1 MQPSQERSTATVHGT
16 KTITTADPTDTLLV
30 GKAEGCAMRP
40 RPPQAAQ
47 RKKVWPLSDRF
58 HPLTSDNNP
67 RTFSLLSPPHLPNV
81 GPRAFIQETGE
92 ALKSVFQVHFNLP
105 AQASTLGG
113 PKRNDRLRPTD
124 RPVSQRRHRNWISDP
139 FGNLAERWTFFQAV
153 TRFFYLEK
161 LAV

>member
-1 MQPSQERSTATVHGT
+1 MQPSQERSTATVHET
-16 KTITTADPTDTLLV
+16 ETIITADPTDTLLV
-30 GKAEGCAMRP
+30 GKAIGCAT
-40 RPPQAAQ
+40 RPP
-47 RKKVWPLSDRF
+47 DR
-58 HPLTSDNNP
+58 HRQHSGKSLASIGSISPLTNDNDP